1 MSVQLLV
8 VDHPPASDPGQM
20 EESTELTGE
29 GELESPTRPAGEEE
43 DGETSPCAP
52 EHGSDQPGSAE
63 QVDSDVPDVQKDSD
77 EEYDTDLETGDE
89 RRDYD
94 PVCEMKRVYLELCER
109 TGVVPASYFLRH
121 VTSDVLDMS
130 YHGLGA
136 MGARCIAIPLHT
148 NTYITQLS
156 LEDNW
161 LCGEGGKHIADM
173 LKENC
178 YISELNLANNKLG
191 SVGAQAICEML
202 QENTTLKALNLAGN
216 EFRDKDGQLFV
227 DALQNNYQ
235 LKEVNLSYNLFSDG
249 EHIGNAIAANDS
261 MVQLDLSWNQLR
273 GKGALAIC
281 NGLKLNTTLKC
292 LDVSWNGFADEGA
305 LGFAEALKFNNVLTS
320 LDITNNRI
328 TYQGAAYLAK
338 GVAENDTLK
347 SLRVGKNPVMMKGAL
362 QLLDAVRINS
372 RTALELLD
380 LTDVLLSPEFIQLL
394 EEVKEKHP
402 DFRIQHGGVAGEIAQ
417 KIKRAN
423 PMLVLR
429 DALRQTHSRLIDFF
443 KSFDKEGDLT
453 VTVEEFKAGLQR
465 EDIHLD
471 PIQLW
476 DLFRAL
482 DRDEDGMVNYG
493 DLLRAER
500 EMLLE
505 KWAKEHQER
514 LQAEQESRIHEA
526 LLKELE

>member
-1 MSVQLLV
+1 MSVQMLV
-8 VDHPPASDPGQM
+8 VHHPDSGQTDGA
-20 EESTELTGE
+20 TELTE
-29 GELESPTRPAGEEE
+29 EAESEPGRAACEEE
-43 DGETSPCAP
+43 GGKASPGATEDGD
-52 EHGSDQPGSAE
+52 GQPGSVE
-63 QVDSDVPDVQKDSD
+63 QTDSDVPEVQKDSD

-121 VTSDVLDMS
+121 VTSEVLDMS

-136 MGARCIAIPLHT
+136 TGARCIAIPLHT
-148 NTYITQLS
+148 NTYVTQLS

-161 LCGEGGKHIADM
+161 LCGEGGRHIADM

-202 QENTTLKALNLAGN
+202 QENTTLKAINLAGN

-227 DALQNNYQ
+227 DALQNNFQ
-235 LKEVNLSYNLFSDG
+235 LKEVDLSGNLFSDG
-249 EHIGNAIAANDS
+249 EHLGNAIAANDS
-261 MVQLDLSWNQLR
+261 VVHLDLSWNQLR
-273 GKGALAIC
+273 GRGALAIC
-281 NGLKLNTTLKC
+281 NGLKLNTTLKS

-305 LGFAEALKFNNVLTS
+305 LGFAEALKLNNVLTV
-320 LDITNNRI
+320 LNITNNRI
-328 TYQGAAYLAK
+328 TCQGATFLAK

-347 SLRVGKNPVMMKGAL
+347 SLRVGKNPITMKGAM
-362 QLLDAVRINS
+362 QLLDAVRVNS

-380 LTDVLLSPEFIQLL
+380 LTDVLLSLEFMQLL
-394 EEVKEKHP
+394 GEVLDKHA
-402 DFRIQHGGVAGEIAQ
+402 DFRIKHGGVAGEIAQ

-465 EDIHLD
+465 EAIHLD
-471 PIQLW
+471 PIQMY

-482 DRDEDGMVNYG
+482 DKDEDGMVNYG

-505 KWAKEHQER
+505 KWAGEHQDK
-514 LQAEQESRIHEA
+514 LQKEKESRIQDA
-526 LLKELE
+526 VLKELS

>member
-1 MSVQLLV
+1 MNFQADWESGTAVE
-8 VDHPPASDPGQM
+8 
-20 EESTELTGE
+20 EESGE
-29 GELESPTRPAGEEE
+29 ISPGA
-43 DGETSPCAP
+43 S
-52 EHGSDQPGSAE
+52 EHGDDLPGSAE
-63 QVDSDVPDVQKDSD
+63 RQDSDAPPEEQKDSD

-121 VTSDVLDMS
+121 VTSEVLDMS

-136 MGARCIAIPLHT
+136 TGARCIAIPMHT

-161 LCGEGGKHIADM
+161 LCEEGGKHIADM

-178 YISELNLANNKLG
+178 YISELVQLVMSSSSSSLYVLNLIRLRAASTNLAHNKLG

-202 QENTTLKALNLAGN
+202 QENTTLKAINLAGN
-216 EFRDKDGQLFV
+216 DFRDKDGQFFV
-227 DALQNNYQ
+227 DALQNNFE
-235 LKEVNLSYNLFSDG
+235 LKDVNLSGNLFSDG
-249 EHIGNAIAANDS
+249 EHMGNAIAANDS
-261 MVQLDLSWNQLR
+261 IAHLDLSWNQLR

-281 NGLKLNTTLKC
+281 NGLKLNTTLKS

-305 LGFAEALKFNNVLTS
+305 LGFAEALKLNNVLTS

-328 TYQGAAYLAK
+328 TCQGATYLAK

-347 SLRVGKNPVMMKGAL
+347 SLKVGKNPITMKGAL
-362 QLLDAVRINS
+362 QLLDAVRVNS

-380 LTDVLLSPEFIQLL
+380 LTDVLLSPEFMQLL
-394 EEVKEKHP
+394 GEVQDKHAE
-402 DFRIQHGGVAGEIAQ
+402 FRILHGGVAGEIAQ

-443 KSFDKEGDLT
+443 KSFDKEGDLL
-453 VTVEEFKAGLQR
+453 VTVEEFKAGLHK

-471 PIQLW
+471 PIQMW

-493 DLLRAER
+493 K
-500 EMLLE
+500 LLE
-505 KWAKEHQER
+505 T
-514 LQAEQESRIHEA
+514 AEEGEGGSEGDA
-526 LLKELE
+526 EDDAV